1 MPSSERLV
9 MDDPDKNLSE
19 RFETRLS
26 MAVENYLLS
35 IVRLEEQGMRI
46 SAALLSE
53 HFKSLPSA
61 EGLGTSLPSVS
72 AMIRRMTRETLVNV
86 GPEKQITLTK
96 VGRVFAE
103 SVLRRHRLAER
114 LVVDVLGVEL
124 NLAHEEAHR
133 LEHAMSPYLESKIV
147 IMLDYPETCPFGH
160 GIPGSTY
167 KRDESSI
174 TLDNSKVGS
183 SYTVD
188 RVPEDDQDLLK
199 YFVDNFF
206 LPDHQITITDSS
218 LSRGVIELNCEGK
231 ELVFSVKIA
240 GQIWVKP
247 V

>member
-1 MPSSERLV
+1 MG
-9 MDDPDKNLSE
+9 DTTNKLSD

-35 IVRLEEQGMRI
+35 IVRLEEQGVRI
-46 SAALLSE
+46 SAAQLAE

-72 AMIRRMTRETLVNV
+72 AMIRRMTRETLVSV

-96 VGRVFAE
+96 VGRVFGE

-114 LVVDVLGVEL
+114 LVVDVLGVDL
-124 NLAHEEAHR
+124 DLAHEEAHR

-147 IMLDYPETCPFGH
+147 ALLDYPETCPFGH
-160 GIPGSTY
+160 GIPGSSY
-167 KRDESSI
+167 KKDKSAI
-174 TLDNSKVGS
+174 TLDNSMIGF
-183 SYTVD
+183 SYVVD
-188 RVPEDDQDLLK
+188 RVPEDSQDLLK
-199 YFVDNFF
+199 YFVDNSF
-206 LPDHQITITDSS
+206 LPNREILISDSS
-218 LSRGVIELNCEGK
+218 ISRGVVELKCESR
-231 ELVFSVKIA
+231 ELVFSVEIA

>member
-1 MPSSERLV
+1 MPSSERIV
-9 MDDPDKNLSE
+9 MDDPDKNLTE

-35 IVRLEEQGMRI
+35 IVRLEEQGMRLT
-46 SAALLSE
+46 AALLAE

-72 AMIRRMTRETLVNV
+72 AMIRRMVRETLVSV
-86 GPEKQITLTK
+86 GSERQIALRK
-96 VGRVFAE
+96 IGRVFAE

-133 LEHAMSPYLESKIV
+133 LEHAISPYLESKIV
-147 IMLDYPETCPFGH
+147 LMLDYPETCPFGH

-167 KRDESSI
+167 KKDESSI

-188 RVPEDDQDLLK
+188 RVPEDDEDLLK
-199 YFVDNFF
+199 YFVDNLF
-206 LPDHQITITDSS
+206 LPDHQIAITDSS